1 MSGAW
6 LLVPILLPVAG
17 GLSMLRI
24 RSSRL
29 RRAVTLGVLSAQA
42 VLFALLTFL
51 VEGGEPLL
59 YLGVDLPVRLHSDG
73 VGRLFGLLVCLLWL
87 AAAVYALDYMEH
99 KENRARFFG
108 FYLVSLGA
116 LMGICLA
123 GNLIT
128 MYLFYEMMTMLT
140 VPLVIHTQEKRAI
153 AAGIKYLGF
162 SVLGAG
168 LSLFSFFFLRRYWAD
183 DLFAPGGILNPAATA
198 GHEQLLLVLYLL
210 MMIGF
215 GAKAGMF
222 PLFTWLPAAHPVA
235 PSPAS
240 AVLSGLITKMGVL
253 AILRVTWF
261 VYGPELLAGTWAQNA
276 ALALALV
283 TVFVGSMLAYKERVL
298 KRRLAYSTVSQVS
311 YILFGIFLLDGTAL
325 KGALLQLVFH
335 AVAKNALFLAAGA
348 MILAVGQTRVE
359 GLRGVGARTPAALA
373 GFALAALSLIGIPP
387 TGGFLSKW
395 YLVQGGLD
403 AGLSGW
409 GYAGLA
415 VLMVSAL
422 LTAGYLLPVV
432 LAGFFPQEGV
442 QPPQQECPLSA
453 GINGTVLLL
462 AALTVALGLFP
473 GLLDPLVEPA
483 LALLAP
489 FGS

>member
-6 LLVPILLPVAG
+6 LLVPVLLPAAG
-17 GLSMLRI
+17 GLALFRI
-24 RSSRL
+24 HGARL
-29 RRAVTLGVLSAQA
+29 RRLVTLGVLAA
-42 VLFALLTFL
+42 ETVLFALLTWL
-51 VEGGEPLL
+51 VKGGEPLF
-59 YLGVDLPVRLHSDG
+59 YLGADLVIRLQSDE
-73 VGRLFGLLVCLLWL
+73 VGRLFGLVVCLLWL
-87 AAAVYALDYMEH
+87 AVAFYALDYMDHE
-99 KENRARFFG
+99 ENRARFFG

-140 VPLVIHTQEKRAI
+140 VPLVIHNQEKRSI

-168 LSLFSFFFLRRYWAD
+168 LSLLSLFFLRNFWTD
-183 DLFAPGGILNPAATA
+183 DLFVPGGMLDPAAVA
-198 GHEQLLLVLYLL
+198 GHEELVLILYLL

-261 VYGPELLAGTWAQNA
+261 VFGPELLSGSWVQNTVLT
-276 ALALALV
+276 LALL

-325 KGALLQLVFH
+325 QGALLQLVFH
-335 AVAKNALFLAAGA
+335 AIAKNALFLAAGA
-348 MILAVGQTRVE
+348 MILAVGHTRVE
-359 GLRGVGARTPAALA
+359 QLRGVGSCTPAALA

-403 AGLSGW
+403 SGLTGW

-432 LAGFFPQEGV
+432 LGGFFPAEGEL
-442 QPPQQECPLSA
+442 PTQQECPLTA
-453 GINGTVLLL
+453 GISGTVVLL
-462 AALTVALGLFP
+462 ACLTVVLGLFP
-473 GLLDPLVEPA
+473 QLLDPLVGPV

-489 FGS
+489 FGV